1 MGSLN
6 NRGGERRL
14 NVAVSRAR
22 YEMIVFSTLRAEQ
35 IDLRRS
41 QALGVEGLQK
51 FLKYAETGEL
61 VKSSTAAGADAGSED
76 ALAADIAATLK
87 GLGYETTTAVGRS
100 LFKVDVAVIDPHDRE
115 RYLLGILIDNHARNA
130 TKIAR
135 DRELTQPSVLK
146 GLGWRVLRVWS
157 VDWMQNRQ
165 RVLDSIVAAIETDGN
180 TKDATA
186 APLNLS
192 APKIV
197 EEKAK
202 AIKPAAVM
210 SKTGERRDIDDIPED
225 KIDAVVLQ
233 IVKEQI
239 AIPLDGIKLA
249 ANRMLGYTRRTQR
262 IDNAITRSVARLIA
276 SKQIHRDGETI
287 KAV

>member
-1 MGSLN
+1 M
-6 NRGGERRL
+6 
-14 NVAVSRAR
+14 
-22 YEMIVFSTLRAEQ
+22 
-35 IDLRRS
+35 
-41 QALGVEGLQK
+41 
-51 FLKYAETGEL
+51 
-61 VKSSTAAGADAGSED
+61 
-76 ALAADIAATLK
+76 
-87 GLGYETTTAVGRS
+87 GRS
-100 LFKVDVAVIDPHDRE
+100 LFKVDIAVIDPHDNE

-165 RVLDSIVAAIETDGN
+165 RVLDSIVAAIETDST
-180 TKDATA
+180 TKEAAA

-202 AIKPAAVM
+202 TVKPAALM
-210 SKTGERRDIDDIPED
+210 KGTTEKRDIDDIPDD

-249 ANRMLGYTRRTQR
+249 ANRMLGYTRRTPR
-262 IDNAITRSVARLIA
+262 IDNAITRGVARLIA
-276 SKQIHRDGETI
+276 SKQILREGDNI
-287 KAV
+287 KAQ